1 MRSDGY
7 RRNSRVRTRGGQLL
21 SVLQV
26 LALAVA
32 TLVLL
37 PVVVEADQNDP
48 FSFQA
53 PGDRAFGCAFTGEG
67 VLIDTMTSCRMSV
80 ANASV
85 VDATMFMFVDGD
97 SIRVMR
103 CPDRSEQGAE
113 DDMDEVG
120 ECVGNAERVDVAR
133 TDPAYERFV
142 GAWAISMRAVP
153 SGSDEPVAICEP
165 RGLGGYDG
173 GERRGDHSQMCH
185 MGVLEGLHSSPSA
198 ARTYLV
204 DMTLRDD
211 GTDQTTFNGWDL
223 HFDFVV
229 RARQ

>member
-7 RRNSRVRTRGGQLL
+7 RRDSRVRTRGGQLF

-37 PVVVEADQNDP
+37 PVVVEADQTDP

-53 PGDRAFGCAFTGEG
+53 PGDRTFGCAFTGEG
-67 VLIDTMTSCRMSV
+67 VLSDTMTSCRMSV
-80 ANASV
+80 VNTSVMDASL
-85 VDATMFMFVDGD
+85 FMFVDGD

-103 CPDRSEQGAE
+103 CPNRSDQGA
-113 DDMDEVG
+113 DMGDYG
-120 ECVGNAERVDVAR
+120 ECVGHAERVEVPR